1 MREDY
6 ASFDGFAVIDFET
19 TGLHLDK
26 GDRAVQ
32 IAIIRTDLEGNIQST
47 WSHYINPE
55 RKMAAE
61 HIHGITDE
69 VAQSAP
75 PFHELVEGVLHRLE
89 NRILVAHN
97 LKFDG
102 DFLTAELNRSGVSF
116 DYRDMPQ
123 FCTQETAVYF
133 LPQLRSH
140 RLTSCLDEVG
150 ISFADGGTGKAH
162 DAETDAIATAK
173 LMKFFLDEN
182 SELFF
187 KLVVPAKN
195 QH

>member
-6 ASFDGFAVIDFET
+6 KNFDGFAVIDFET
-19 TGLHLDK
+19 TGLYLDK

-32 IAIIRTDLEGNIQST
+32 VAIIRTDLQGNITST

-61 HIHGITDE
+61 HIHGISDA
-69 VAQSAP
+69 VAQASP
-75 PFHELVEGVLHRLE
+75 PFHELVEGITHRIE

-102 DFLTAELNRSGVSF
+102 DFLTAEMNRAGVAF
-116 DYRDMPQ
+116 DYHNFPQ
-123 FCTQETAVYF
+123 FCTQQNAVYF

-150 ISFADGGTGKAH
+150 INFADGGTGKAH
-162 DAETDAIATAK
+162 DAETDAVATAK
-173 LMKFFLDEN
+173 LMKHFLDYDAD
-182 SELFF
+182 LFF
-187 KLVVPAKN
+187 KLLTPAKN
-195 QH
+195 A